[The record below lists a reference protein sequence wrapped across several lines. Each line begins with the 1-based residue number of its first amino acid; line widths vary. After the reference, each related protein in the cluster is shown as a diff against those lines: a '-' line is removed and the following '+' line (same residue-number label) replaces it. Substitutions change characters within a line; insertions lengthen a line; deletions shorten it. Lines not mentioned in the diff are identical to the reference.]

1 MMLESLGGLPTHPL
15 VVHLPVVLVPL
26 ALIGVLVMVVF
37 PSWQQRIGVPVAVVS
52 GLGFLGALLAVGSG
66 EELQDNLRRTGQTIS
81 GTLEDHAEM
90 GESVQF
96 FAGLFFVL
104 VLVWVVFAWWRRR
117 TGEEQAVKVLR
128 KPKVIN
134 IVLAILVVGSGITA
148 TWSVYATGHSG
159 AKSVWEKTAP

>member
-1 MMLESLGGLPTHPL
+1 MLETLGGLPTHPL

-26 ALIGVLVMVVF
+26 ATIGVVLMVIF
-37 PSWQQRIGVPVAVVS
+37 PKLQQRLGVAVAAIAGV
-52 GLGFLGALLAVGSG
+52 GFLGALLAVGSG
-66 EELQDNLRRTGQTIS
+66 EELESSLRRAGETIS
-81 GTLEDHAEM
+81 GTLEDHVEM

-104 VLVWVVFAWWRRR
+104 TLMWVLFAWWRRR

-134 IVLAILVVGSGITA
+134 IVLAILVVASGVTA
-148 TWSVYATGHSG
+148 SWSVYATGHSG
-159 AKSVWEKTAP
+159 AKSVWEQSAP